1 MYDQIGMKE
10 FRIALPEAQELL
22 RPRVPE
28 LTKSLA
34 GAFTTWQQDLAPHHV
49 ALSSTARAKI
59 INDYFYFNAAQNLSR
74 DKGAVFHENQLQRFI
89 VFDERVVLRFK
100 LLDNN
105 LEARNYPT
113 ERAKGWVQQLPLE
126 GIPPC
131 ERLHFG
137 YRLDLTG
144 TIIKDAFITFPNGTL
159 AVPNDWV
166 WQVWGNPID
175 SSTFGIQRRL
185 IPVSRVA
192 TNVVY
197 AYDDFSVRSA

>member
-1 MYDQIGMKE
+1 MKE
-10 FRIALPEAQELL
+10 FGISLPEAQDVL
-22 RPRVPE
+22 RPRVLV
-28 LTKSLA
+28 LTNSLA
-34 GAFTTWQQDLAPHHV
+34 TGHTTWLQDLAPLHV
-49 ALSSTARAKI
+49 ALSASARAKI
-59 INDYFYFNAAQNLSR
+59 INDLFYFNAARNLSG
-74 DKGAVFHENQLQRFI
+74 DKGVVFHENQLQRFI
-89 VFDERVVLRFK
+89 VFEERLVLRFK

-105 LEARNYPT
+105 LQARNYPT
-113 ERAKGWVQQLPLE
+113 ERAKRWVQQLALE
-126 GIPPC
+126 GFPPC

-159 AVPNDWV
+159 AAPNDWV

-175 SSTFGIQRRL
+175 WSTFGIQMPL
-185 IPVSRVA
+185 IPVTRAA

>member
-1 MYDQIGMKE
+1 MNG
-10 FRIALPEAQELL
+10 FRISLPEAQDVL
-22 RPRVPE
+22 RPRVPP
-28 LTKSLA
+28 LARSLA
-34 GAFTTWQQDLAPHHV
+34 SAHATWLQDLAPLHV
-49 ALSSTARAKI
+49 ALSASARAKI
-59 INDYFYFNAAQNLSR
+59 INDLFYFNAGQNLSG
-74 DKGAVFHENQLQRFI
+74 DKGAVFGENQLQRFI
-89 VFDERVVLRFK
+89 VFEERLVVRFK

-105 LEARNYPT
+105 LQARNYPT

-144 TIIKDAFITFPNGTL
+144 TIVRDAFITLPNGMG

-175 SSTFGIQRRL
+175 SATFGIQMRL
-185 IPVSRVA
+185 VPLTRVA
-192 TNVVY
+192 ANVVY
-197 AYDDFSVRSA
+197 AYDDFSVRLA

>member
-1 MYDQIGMKE
+1 MNEI
-10 FRIALPEAQELL
+10 RISLPEAQELL
-22 RPRVPE
+22 RPRVPQ

-34 GAFTTWQQDLAPHHV
+34 GAFTTWLQDLAPHHV

-74 DKGAVFHENQLQRFI
+74 DKGVGFHENQLQRFI
-89 VFDERVVLRFK
+89 VFDERLVVRFK
-100 LLDNN
+100 LLDRS
-105 LEARNYPT
+105 LQARNYPT
-113 ERAKGWVQQLPLE
+113 ERARGWVQQLPLE

-144 TIIKDAFITFPNGTL
+144 TTIRDAFITLPTGTL
-159 AVPNDWV
+159 AVPNDWI

-175 SSTFGIQRRL
+175 LSTFGIQIRL
-185 IPVSRVA
+185 IPLTRVGA
-192 TNVVY
+192 NVVY
-197 AYDDFSVRSA
+197 AYDDFSTRSA